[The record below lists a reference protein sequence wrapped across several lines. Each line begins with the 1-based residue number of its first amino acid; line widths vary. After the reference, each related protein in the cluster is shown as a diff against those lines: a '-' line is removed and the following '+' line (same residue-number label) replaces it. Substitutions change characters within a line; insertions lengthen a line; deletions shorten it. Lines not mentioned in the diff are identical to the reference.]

1 MTTVSMGQ
9 LRFSGTSQCYDELGR
24 RAFDEGAATG
34 SKEIDSLNKKS
45 TGYTRT
51 YLDYQV
57 DTSTEDD
64 SIATGFAD
72 LVIKLNPNN
81 PNVGDQYDSGVPRPT
96 TFDRDTDY
104 YAYIELPQDINYEM
118 IFDIKLIKVDSA
130 TSVET
135 YQYLKTFTV
144 PRSTT
149 SESSTAHVVAL
160 FALDPSKDGGDV
172 KAMIPLEV
180 EGQLTADNVKKQY
193 GSITAETLYKRKNV
207 NQYAVGVKSGSSVNL
222 QLTDKVNATILV
234 ENWITEYSSARK
246 AVEIVFRPVT
256 SGFNMIKIQMRRTT
270 QDQITTKEVTFADGT
285 TESCQ
290 GRIVDLGE
298 VQYKLFQLKDLV
310 PTATSDDEISLDR
323 IGVWSH
329 PGLLMAVNG
338 EEIRVGSSGFYELDV
353 LEITSLGLVAQ
364 GYEDNWTLDYEFTK

>member
-24 RAFDEGAATG
+24 RAFDAGTITG

-64 SIATGFAD
+64 GVATGFAD

-118 IFDIKLIKVDSA
+118 IFDIKLIKVDAAS
-130 TSVET
+130 SVES

-149 SESSTAHVVAL
+149 AESSTAHTVAL
-160 FALDPSKDGGDV
+160 FALDPSKSGGSV

-193 GSITAETLYKRKNV
+193 GSIAAETLYKRKNV

-222 QLTDKVNATILV
+222 QLTDKVNATILT
-234 ENWITEYSSARK
+234 ESWITEYSSARK
-246 AVEIVFRPVT
+246 AIEIVFRPVT
-256 SGFNMIKIQMRRTT
+256 NGFNMIKIQMRRTT
-270 QDQITTKEVTFADGT
+270 QDQITTKEVTFADGS
-285 TESCQ
+285 TETCQ
-290 GRIVDLGE
+290 GRVVDLGE

-310 PTATSDDEISLDR
+310 PTATSDDDTTLDR

-329 PGLLMAVNG
+329 PGFLMAVNG

-353 LEITSLGLVAQ
+353 LEITSLGFVAQ